1 MSIYKNMLRR
11 TGLLVF
17 ISFFI
22 VSCGGGMS
30 ELTSG
35 YVELNRA
42 TLPTIKREYT
52 NPLEV
57 KYNNNGAEVNM
68 NFDLAD
74 SELDLNFEGAI
85 KEMIEESDKEY
96 SYSDVTR
103 ILTYYKIIQENIG
116 SGNYEIAEF
125 HNNEMVKLT
134 KLPEFY
140 NIRGTLFYLKQDTA
154 NAQKY
159 WDLATSI
166 TDSINSID

>member
-11 TGLLVF
+11 TGLLIF

-125 HNNEMVKLT
+125 HNNV
-134 KLPEFY
+134 
-140 NIRGTLFYLKQDTA
+140 RGTLFYLKQDTA

>member
-1 MSIYKNMLRR
+1 MSTYRKMFRR
-11 TGLLVF
+11 FTILSIICAFLW
-17 ISFFI
+17 
-22 VSCGGGMS
+22 SCGGGMS

-35 YVELNRA
+35 YVELSRA
-42 TLPTIKREYT
+42 TRPTIKREYT

-57 KYNNNGAEVNM
+57 RYNNNGAEVNM

-74 SELDLNFEGAI
+74 SELDLNFEGAVR
-85 KEMIEESDKEY
+85 EMIKTDKDY
-96 SYSDVTR
+96 SYSDVTK

-140 NIRGTLFYLKQDTA
+140 NIRGTLYYLKQDTA

-159 WDLATSI
+159 WGLAASI

>member
-1 MSIYKNMLRR
+1 
-11 TGLLVF
+11 
-17 ISFFI
+17 
-22 VSCGGGMS
+22 
-30 ELTSG
+30 
-35 YVELNRA
+35 
-42 TLPTIKREYT
+42 
-52 NPLEV
+52 
-57 KYNNNGAEVNM
+57 M

-74 SELDLNFEGAI
+74 SELDLNFAGSV
-85 KEMIEESDKEY
+85 KEMMESDKDY

-134 KLPEFY
+134 QLPEFY

-159 WDLATSI
+159 WDLAASI
-166 TDSINSID
+166 TDSINLID

>member
-11 TGLLVF
+11 TGLLIF

-159 WDLATSI
+159 WDLAASI
-166 TDSINSID
+166 TDSINLID

>member
-1 MSIYKNMLRR
+1 
-11 TGLLVF
+11 
-17 ISFFI
+17 
-22 VSCGGGMS
+22 
-30 ELTSG
+30 
-35 YVELNRA
+35 
-42 TLPTIKREYT
+42 
-52 NPLEV
+52 
-57 KYNNNGAEVNM
+57 M

-74 SELDLNFEGAI
+74 SELDLNFAGSI
-85 KEMIEESDKEY
+85 KEMIESDNEY

>member
-1 MSIYKNMLRR
+1 MSTSRKMFRR
-11 TGLLVF
+11 LAVLSIICAF
-17 ISFFI
+17 LCN
-22 VSCGGGMS
+22 CGGGMS
-30 ELTSG
+30 QLTSG
-35 YVELNRA
+35 YVELSRA
-42 TLPTIKREYT
+42 TRPTIKREYT

-57 KYNNNGAEVNM
+57 RYNNNGAEVNM

-74 SELDLNFEGAI
+74 SELDLNFEGSVREII
-85 KEMIEESDKEY
+85 KTDNDY
-96 SYSDVTR
+96 SYSDVTK

-159 WDLATSI
+159 WDLATTI

>member
-1 MSIYKNMLRR
+1 MSTYSKILKRFGFLFC
-11 TGLLVF
+11 TAAICWG
-17 ISFFI
+17 
-22 VSCGGGMS
+22 CGGGMS

-42 TLPTIKREYT
+42 TKPTIRREYT

-74 SELDLNFEGAI
+74 SELDLNFEGAVRN
-85 KEMIEESDKEY
+85 MGMQTDKEY

-116 SGNYEIAEF
+116 SGNYEVAEF
-125 HNNEMVKLT
+125 HTNEMLKLT

-140 NIRGTLFYLKQDTA
+140 NIRGTLFYLKQDTT

-159 WDLATSI
+159 WNLATSL
-166 TDSINSID
+166 TDSINQM

>member
-1 MSIYKNMLRR
+1 MLRR
-11 TGLLVF
+11 TGLLIF
-17 ISFFI
+17 ISFFMM
-22 VSCGGGMS
+22 SCGGGMS

-74 SELDLNFEGAI
+74 SELDLNFQGAI

-103 ILTYYKIIQENIG
+103 ILTYYKIIQENIVL
-116 SGNYEIAEF
+116 
-125 HNNEMVKLT
+125 HWCK
-134 KLPEFY
+134 
-140 NIRGTLFYLKQDTA
+140 
-154 NAQKY
+154 
-159 WDLATSI
+159 
-166 TDSINSID
+166 

>member
-1 MSIYKNMLRR
+1 MSIYRSMLRR
-11 TGLLVF
+11 IVLLFLICSF
-17 ISFFI
+17 IM
-22 VSCGGGMS
+22 SCGGGMS

-42 TLPTIKREYT
+42 TLPTVKREYT

-74 SELDLNFEGAI
+74 SELDLNFAGSV
-85 KEMIEESDKEY
+85 KEMMESDKDY

-134 KLPEFY
+134 QLPEFY

-159 WDLATSI
+159 WDLAASI
-166 TDSINSID
+166 TDSINLID